1 MIRVEVLLTRKR
13 GNLPISDC
21 LINSIDQ
28 QKQVGSLMLKATFKE
43 HHLILS
49 EAAEEGAHIRP
60 SFKGAWELA

>member
-13 GNLPISDC
+13 GKTDC
-21 LINSIDQ
+21 LMNSIDQ

-49 EAAEEGAHIRP
+49 EAAEEEAHIRP